1 MRYSLNPL
9 TKRNHFGH
17 IDGADHNFLFS
28 LRKRVPA
35 FTGTNEERQARLIKD
50 TAFTLWELISDERFE
65 FMNHCLLRKPVLLF
79 GDAID
84 ENKEVLFDGN
94 YK

>member
-1 MRYSLNPL
+1 VRCTSDPL
-9 TKRNHFGH
+9 SKKCHFGH

-50 TAFTLWELISDERFE
+50 TAFTLWELISDGRFE
-65 FMNHCLLRKPVLLF
+65 SANCRLLRIPVF
-79 GDAID
+79 HFRDAIY
-84 ENKEVLFDGN
+84 ENEEVFV
-94 YK
+94 